1 MSETLPIR
9 IVVIDDHDL
18 LRQGVV
24 ACLGA
29 FDDLV
34 VVGDS
39 NRGED
44 GILLVEQHEP
54 DVVLMDLMMP
64 GLSGVEAIRRIRER
78 WADVK
83 IMALTSFVEAALVQ
97 EALDAGATSYL
108 LKSVDAE
115 ALADSIR
122 MTAKGGSALAPEATK
137 QLLSQRSET
146 RLIQHLTQRERQI
159 AGLVAR
165 GLSNSD
171 IAHELSLSIFT
182 VKNHVS
188 QVLTKLQVRSR
199 TEAAS
204 VLLGA
209 TSSTD
214 RV

>member
-1 MSETLPIR
+1 MTNPEMIR
-9 IVVIDDHDL
+9 IVVVDDHDL

-24 ACLGA
+24 TCLSA
-29 FDDLV
+29 FDDLE
-34 VVGDS
+34 VVGDT

-44 GILLVEQHEP
+44 GVLLVEQHEP
-54 DVVLMDLMMP
+54 DVVLMDLIMP
-64 GLSGVEAIRRIRER
+64 GLSGVDATRQIREG
-78 WADVK
+78 WPSVK
-83 IMALTSFVEAALVQ
+83 VMVLTSFVDGSLVQ
-97 EALDAGATSYL
+97 AAIDAGATSYV

-115 ALADSIR
+115 NLAESIR
-122 MTAKGGSALAPEATK
+122 MTAKGGGAFAPEATR
-137 QLLSQRSET
+137 QLASLNSSA
-146 RLIQHLTQRERQI
+146 RLAQDLTKREREI
-159 AGLVAR
+159 ADLIAR

-209 TSSTD
+209 GSTAD

>member
-1 MSETLPIR
+1 MTEPKTIR
-9 IVVIDDHDL
+9 IVVVDDHDL

-24 ACLGA
+24 TCLSA

-34 VVGDS
+34 VVGDT
-39 NRGED
+39 NRGQD
-44 GILLVEQHEP
+44 GVLLVERHEP
-54 DVVLMDLMMP
+54 DVVLMDLIMP
-64 GLSGVEAIRRIRER
+64 GLSGVDAIRQIREG
-78 WADVK
+78 WPNVK
-83 IMALTSFVEAALVQ
+83 IMALTSFVDASLVQ
-97 EALDAGATSYL
+97 AAIDAGATSYL

-115 ALADSIR
+115 NLADSIR
-122 MTAKGGSALAPEATK
+122 MTAKGVGVLAPEATR
-137 QLLSQRSET
+137 QLASLDSSA
-146 RLIQHLTQRERQI
+146 RLAQQLTKREREI
-159 AGLVAR
+159 AR

-209 TSSTD
+209 GSTAD